1 MGVYED
7 LVKRN
12 IAVRCK
18 EPMALHTSFRIGG
31 PAELFVLPKSVE
43 ELTEALACIR
53 QAQMEVHILGRGSNL
68 LVNDEGLAGAVI
80 STEQL
85 AGSSIEGDVIQAYAG
100 ESLTAL
106 ARKAAEH
113 GLSGLEFAYGIPGS
127 VGGAVVMNAGA
138 YGGEMKDVLTSAQVL
153 TPDGEIREL
162 ELPELA
168 FGYRTSC
175 IEERGYIVLSAV
187 MKLVRKPAEEIRA
200 VMNRNMEA
208 RKEKQ
213 PLEYPSAGSTFK
225 RPQGYFAGKL
235 IMDAGLRGFMVG
247 GAQISEKHCG
257 FVINREHAAAAEVQE
272 LIRYVQQRVK
282 EQYGVEL
289 ECEVRYW

>member
-1 MGVYED
+1 MGIYED
-7 LVKRN
+7 LTKQN
-12 IAVRCK
+12 IEVRRK

-31 PAELFVLPKSVE
+31 PAELFVLPRSVE

-53 QAQMEVHILGRGSNL
+53 QAKMEVHILGRGSNL
-68 LVNDEGLAGAVI
+68 LVNDGGLAGAVI
-80 STEQL
+80 STERL

-138 YGGEMKDVLTSAQVL
+138 YGGEMRDVIASVQVL
-153 TPDGEIREL
+153 TPEGAIREL
-162 ELPELA
+162 DGSELA

-175 IEERGYIVLSAV
+175 VEKEGYIVLSAA
-187 MKLVRKPAEEIRA
+187 MQLTKKPAEEIWS
-200 VMNRNMEA
+200 VMNSNMAA

-235 IMDAGLRGFMVG
+235 IMDAGMRGAMVG
-247 GAQISEKHCG
+247 GAQVSEKHCG
-257 FVINREHAAAAEVQE
+257 FVINRERATAADVRALIECVQE
-272 LIRYVQQRVK
+272 RVK
-282 EQYGVEL
+282 EQFGVEL
-289 ECEVRYW
+289 ECEIRHW

>member
-18 EPMALHTSFRIGG
+18 EPMALHTSYRIGG

-53 QAQMEVHILGRGSNL
+53 GAQMEVHILGRGSNL

-85 AGSSIEGDVIQAYAG
+85 AGSSIEGDVIRAYAG
-100 ESLTAL
+100 ESLTVL
-106 ARKAAEH
+106 SRRAAEH

-153 TPDGEIREL
+153 TPEGEVKKL
-162 ELPELA
+162 ELSELA
-168 FGYRTSC
+168 LGYRRSC
-175 IEERGYIVLSAV
+175 IEERGYIVLSAA
-187 MKLVRKPAEEIRA
+187 MQLVRKPAEEIWA
-200 VMNRNMEA
+200 VMNKNMEA

-225 RPQGYFAGKL
+225 RPQGYFVGKL

-257 FVINREHAAAAEVQE
+257 FVINREHATAADVQE
-272 LIRYVQQRVK
+272 LIRYVQQRIR
-282 EQYGVEL
+282 EQYNVKL